1 MENNK
6 EVKVKGFKIN
16 DPLLIATLLCFGEV
30 LPEAELKVLSVL
42 IKYSNGGCIG
52 LGLEVV
58 KEYRKE
64 AGVTESNF
72 STCVHRLVKKGV
84 ISKDGKTVV
93 IHPRLNGVL
102 EWDKIVL
109 GYRDWETDRKSTRL
123 NSSHRSLS
131 RMPSSA

>member
-1 MENNK
+1 MEDNK
-6 EVKVKGFKIN
+6 EIKVKGFKIN
-16 DPLLIATLLCFGEV
+16 NPLLIATLLCFGEV

-109 GYRDWETDRKSTRL
+109 VINKET
-123 NSSHRSLS
+123 
-131 RMPSSA
+131 A

>member
-1 MENNK
+1 M
-6 EVKVKGFKIN
+6 
-16 DPLLIATLLCFGEV
+16 
-30 LPEAELKVLSVL
+30 LPEAELKVLGVL

-84 ISKDGKTVV
+84 ISK
-93 IHPRLNGVL
+93 
-102 EWDKIVL
+102 E
-109 GYRDWETDRKSTRL
+109 DRKSTRL
-123 NSSHRSLS
+123 NSSHEIPS

>member
-1 MENNK
+1 MCSSDL
-6 EVKVKGFKIN
+6 FPSH
-16 DPLLIATLLCFGEV
+16 DRCFGEV

-72 STCVHRLVKKGV
+72 STCVHRLVV
-84 ISKDGKTVV
+84 HLHLIFVDTF
-93 IHPRLNGVL
+93 
-102 EWDKIVL
+102 
-109 GYRDWETDRKSTRL
+109 
-123 NSSHRSLS
+123 
-131 RMPSSA
+131 